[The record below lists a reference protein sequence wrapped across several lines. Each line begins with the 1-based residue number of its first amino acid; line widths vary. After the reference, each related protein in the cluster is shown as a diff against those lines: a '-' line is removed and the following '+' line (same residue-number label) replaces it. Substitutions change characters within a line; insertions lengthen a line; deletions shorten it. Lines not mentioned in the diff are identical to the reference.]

1 MHRIAKVA
9 VLAAAAVA
17 FSAPTA
23 TAAKSYIYN
32 SFSQDLE
39 RHLVTWATVMA
50 CDGDQDGNW
59 VKAHYSRDNGV
70 TRSVATTGGIGTCTP
85 AEVDTS
91 NRVTKHRSQ
100 QIRDWATDPYGPWK
114 YRP

>member
-9 VLAAAAVA
+9 VLAVAAVA
-17 FSAPTA
+17 FSAPGA
-23 TAAKSYIYN
+23 TAAKSWIYN

-39 RHLVTWATVMA
+39 RHGVSWASVMA

-59 VKAHYSRDNGV
+59 VKAHYSRDNGSSNW
-70 TRSVATTGGIGTCTP
+70 TATTGGQGTCT
-85 AEVDTS
+85 ESGVDTS
-91 NRVTKHRSQ
+91 NRIAKHRSQ
-100 QIRDWATDPYGPWK
+100 QIRDWATDPYGPWQ